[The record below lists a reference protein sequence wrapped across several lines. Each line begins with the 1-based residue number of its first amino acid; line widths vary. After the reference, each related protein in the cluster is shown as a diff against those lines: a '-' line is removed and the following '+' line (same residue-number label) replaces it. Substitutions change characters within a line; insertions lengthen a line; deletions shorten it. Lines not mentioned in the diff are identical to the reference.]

1 MDLHH
6 LSLHA
11 RADPTDTFLQ
21 LIANPFRSAVSLICL
36 GKERKEKKKKHTDKL
51 QFTVTAIWASLGTS
65 IGITILLALL
75 FSLVRPRHSLVYA
88 PKVKHADLK
97 HSPPPVGKGFF
108 AWVKPVIN
116 TREAQLIE
124 TVGLDAAIFLRF
136 TKMCRNIFIFLSI
149 IGCLVMIPINVTQS
163 QSPSDKSASSAFNL
177 MTPLNITNPM
187 AIWSQVVCAWAF
199 DLIIV
204 YFLWRNYRVVRNLRR
219 QYFQSPEYQRSLHA
233 RTLMVTDIPPN
244 GRTDEGILRLTDQ
257 VNPTAALPRAAIGR
271 NVRDLPRVIK
281 EHEEVVRE
289 LESVLAKYLKNPDRL
304 PAKRPTLRPAR
315 QHRNQY
321 PGGKVDAIDYLSVR
335 IRVLEEEIK
344 HGRASIDRRNA
355 MPYGFASW
363 DSIEHAHAVAWNAR
377 RKHPEGTTIA
387 LAPRPSDIIWENL
400 PLTKS
405 ARKWKRLVTF
415 IWVTCLT
422 VVWIVPNGLI
432 AIFLSNL
439 SNLGLVWPAFQ
450 TSLSGNPNVWAA
462 VQGIASP
469 ALTSLVYLLLPIIFR
484 RLSIKGGSK
493 TKTSR
498 ERHVLGHLYAFFVFN
513 NLIVFSLFSAAW
525 YFVSFVVDK
534 TNHNEDAWQAI
545 LESRMY
551 AKLVSAL
558 CTVSPFWVTYLL
570 QRNLGAAID
579 LVQLVTMAWVW
590 FAKTFLSP
598 TPRQAIE
605 WTAPP
610 RFDYASYYNYFL
622 FYATV
627 AFCFATLQPI
637 VLPVTALYFGVDAM
651 LKKYLLMY
659 VFVTKNESG
668 GAFWRVLFN
677 RLIFATILA
686 NVVIALVAKSSG
698 TWNMVFCVIPLPF
711 LMIGFKIYCMKTFD
725 SDIEFYNRAN
735 LTDAEALGASTSDK
749 KASDRLNAKFGHPA
763 LYKPLVTPMVHAKA
777 AEALKDIYQGRLD
790 QGEMSGEYSD
800 IAMNLMLASQP
811 GKSSEPAP
819 FEVVPENHLDFS
831 YYKDRADFRDEFGGG
846 IYGRPD
852 DLMTERSHTPRS
864 TLRGEWSP
872 SSSRASSPAPSL
884 PSIPLHMHNGYEHQ
898 DPTGL
903 IHPAFRVPLSRGDS
917 GTSAPGAYSNTDEA
931 ESRLLNHA
939 QVPAQTDITNP
950 LARWRGYGPVGQ
962 DDEPPYT
969 SYDAYRQQR

>member
-6 LSLHA
+6 LSLHP
-11 RADPTDTFLQ
+11 RADGTDTFLE
-21 LIANPFRSAVSLICL
+21 LIANPFSSA
-36 GKERKEKKKKHTDKL
+36 
-51 QFTVTAIWASLGTS
+51 FTVTAIWASLGTS
-65 IGITILLALL
+65 IGVTILLALL

-97 HSPPPVGKGFF
+97 HTPPPMGKGLF

-149 IGCLVMIPINVTQS
+149 IGCLVMIPVNVTQS
-163 QSPSDKSASSAFNL
+163 KGSTDATTSSTFNM
-177 MTPLNITNPM
+177 MTPLNITNPT

-199 DLIIV
+199 DLIV
-204 YFLWRNYRVVRNLRR
+204 AFFLWRNYRVVRNLRR
-219 QYFQSPEYQRSLHA
+219 QYFQSSEYQRSLHA
-233 RTLMVTDIPPN
+233 RTLMITDIPSN
-244 GRTDEGILRLTDQ
+244 SRTDEGILRLTDQ

-271 NVRDLPRVIK
+271 NVRDLPRIIK
-281 EHEEVVRE
+281 EHEEVVRK

-304 PAKRPTLRPAR
+304 PAKRPTLRPPR
-315 QHRNQY
+315 KQRNQLS
-321 PGGKVDAIDYLSVR
+321 GSKVDAIDYLTVR

-363 DSIEHAHAVAWNAR
+363 DNIEHAHAVAWNAR
-377 RKHPEGTTIA
+377 RKHPEGTTIT

-405 ARKWKRLVTF
+405 ARKWKRLVNF
-415 IWVTCLT
+415 VWVTCLT
-422 VVWIVPNGLI
+422 LVWIVPNGLI

-450 TSLSGNPNVWAA
+450 TSLATNPNVWAA

-469 ALTSLVYLLLPIIFR
+469 ALTSLVYLALPVIFR
-484 RLSIKGGSK
+484 RLSIQGGSK

-525 YFVSFVVDK
+525 YFVTFVIDK
-534 TNHNEDAWQAI
+534 TNDHEDAWQAI

-579 LVQLVTMAWVW
+579 LVQLVTMVWVW
-590 FAKTFLSP
+590 FSKTFLSP

-610 RFDYASYYNYFL
+610 PFDYASYYNYFL

-686 NVVIALVAKSSG
+686 NVIIALVAKSSG
-698 TWNMVFCVIPLPF
+698 TWTMVFCVIPLPF
-711 LMIGFKIYCMKTFD
+711 LMLGFKIYCMKTFD
-725 SDIEFYNRAN
+725 SDCEFYNRAN
-735 LTDAEALGASTSDK
+735 LSDAEALGVNGSDK

-763 LYKPLVTPMVHAKA
+763 LYKPLLTPMVHAKA
-777 AEALKDIYQGRLD
+777 AAALKEIYQGRLD
-790 QGEMSGEYSD
+790 HGDTAGEYSD
-800 IAMNLMLASQP
+800 IAMNPMLSAQP
-811 GKSSEPAP
+811 GKSAEPSP

-864 TLRGEWSP
+864 NLRGDWSP
-872 SSSRASSPAPSL
+872 GSSRASSPAPSL
-884 PSIPLHMHNGYEHQ
+884 PSMPALSVHNGHEHH

-917 GTSAPGAYSNTDEA
+917 GNSNTDEA
-931 ESRLLNHA
+931 ASRLLSHA

-950 LARWRGYGPVGQ
+950 LGRWRTGGYGPVGQ
-962 DDEPPYT
+962 DDEPSYT
-969 SYDAYRQQR
+969 SYDAYRSQR

>member
-21 LIANPFRSAVSLICL
+21 LIANPFRSA
-36 GKERKEKKKKHTDKL
+36 
-51 QFTVTAIWASLGTS
+51 FTVTAIWASLGTS

-884 PSIPLHMHNGYEHQ
+884 PSIPLHMHNGYEHH

>member
-6 LSLHA
+6 LSLAA
-11 RADPTDTFLQ
+11 RADGTDTFLD
-21 LIANPFRSAVSLICL
+21 LIANPFRSA
-36 GKERKEKKKKHTDKL
+36 
-51 QFTVTAIWASLGTS
+51 FTVTAIWASLGTS
-65 IGITILLALL
+65 VGVTILLALL
-75 FSLVRPRHSLVYA
+75 FSLIRPRHSLVYA

-97 HSPPPVGKGFF
+97 HAPPPVGKGMF
-108 AWVKPVIN
+108 AWLKPVIQ
-116 TREAQLIE
+116 TREAQLVE

-136 TKMCRNIFIFLSI
+136 VKMCRNIFIFLSI
-149 IGCLVMIPINVTQS
+149 IGCAVMIPVNITQS
-163 QSPSDKSASSAFNL
+163 ASPSDTSESSAFNL
-177 MTPLNITNPM
+177 MTPLNITNPT

-199 DLIIV
+199 DIIIAF
-204 YFLWRNYRVVRNLRR
+204 FLWRNYRAVRTLRR
-219 QYFQSPEYQRSLHA
+219 QYFQSSEYQRSLHA
-233 RTLMVTDIPPN
+233 RTLMITDIPPAD
-244 GRTDEGILRLTDQ
+244 RTDEGILRLTDK
-257 VNPTAALPRAAIGR
+257 VNPTAALPRASIGR
-271 NVRDLPRVIK
+271 NVRDLPKIIE

-304 PAKRPTLRPAR
+304 PAKRPKTRPPR
-315 QHRNQY
+315 SQRSKH
-321 PGGKVDAIDYLSVR
+321 PGGKVDAIDYLTVR

-363 DSIEHAHAVAWNAR
+363 ENIEHAHAVAWNSR
-377 RKHPEGTTIA
+377 RKSPQGTTIA
-387 LAPRPSDIIWENL
+387 LAPRPSDLIWENL

-405 ARKWKRLVTF
+405 ARKWKRFVNF

-422 VVWIVPNGLI
+422 LVWIAPNGLI
-432 AIFLSNL
+432 AVFLSNL

-450 TSLSGNPNVWAA
+450 TSLEANPNVWAA

-484 RLSIKGGSK
+484 RLSIQGGSK

-525 YFVSFVVDK
+525 GFVTIVVDK
-534 TNHNEDAWQAI
+534 TNNHESAWQAI
-545 LESRMY
+545 VESQLY
-551 AKLVSAL
+551 SKLVSAL

-579 LVQLVTMAWVW
+579 LAQLVTMAWVW

-598 TPRQAIE
+598 TPRQSIE

-610 RFDYASYYNYFL
+610 AFDYASYYNYFL

-637 VLPVTALYFGVDAM
+637 VLPVTALYFGVDAI

-668 GAFWRVLFN
+668 GMYWRVLFN
-677 RLIFATILA
+677 RMIFATILA
-686 NVVIALVAKSSG
+686 NFIIALVAKSRG
-698 TWNMVFCVIPLPF
+698 TWTMVFWVVPLPF

-725 SDIEFYNRAN
+725 SDCEFYNRAN
-735 LTDAEALGASTSDK
+735 LNDVEALAAQKTDK
-749 KASDRLNAKFGHPA
+749 KAAERLNSKFGHPA
-763 LYKPLVTPMVHAKA
+763 LYKPLLTPMVHAKA
-777 AEALKDIYQGRLD
+777 AEALKQIYQGRLD
-790 QGEMSGEYSD
+790 HGDMAGEYSD
-800 IAMNLMLASQP
+800 VAMNPMLPSQP
-811 GKSSEPAP
+811 GKSSTEPSP

-831 YYKDRADFRDEFGGG
+831 YYKNRADFRDEFGGG
-846 IYGRPD
+846 IYGRPE

-864 TLRGEWSP
+864 HLGGEWSP

-884 PSIPLHMHNGYEHQ
+884 PSIAPLRIPETSEHS

-903 IHPAFRVPLSRGDS
+903 VHPAFRVPLSRGDS
-917 GTSAPGAYSNTDEA
+917 GTSVPGAYYHGDEA
-931 ESRLLNHA
+931 ESGLLSHA
-939 QVPAQTDITNP
+939 QVPAQTEMANP
-950 LARWRGYGPVGQ
+950 IDRWRTRGYGPVDQ
-962 DDEPPYT
+962 DDQEPSFT
-969 SYDAYRQQR
+969 SYEAYRAQR

>member
-1 MDLHH
+1 
-6 LSLHA
+6 
-11 RADPTDTFLQ
+11 
-21 LIANPFRSAVSLICL
+21 
-36 GKERKEKKKKHTDKL
+36 
-51 QFTVTAIWASLGTS
+51 
-65 IGITILLALL
+65 
-75 FSLVRPRHSLVYA
+75 
-88 PKVKHADLK
+88 
-97 HSPPPVGKGFF
+97 VGKGIF

-116 TREAQLIE
+116 TREPQLIE
-124 TVGLDAAIFLRF
+124 TVGLDAALFLRF
-136 TKMCRNIFIFLSI
+136 TKMCRNIFICLSI
-149 IGCLVMIPINVTQS
+149 IGCLVMIPVNITQS
-163 QSPSDKSASSAFNL
+163 RSTTDHSASSAFNM
-177 MTPLNITNPM
+177 MTPLNIDNPT

-199 DLIIV
+199 DLIVV
-204 YFLWRNYRVVRNLRR
+204 YFLWRNYRVVRKLRR
-219 QYFQSPEYQRSLHA
+219 QYFQSSEYQRSLHA
-233 RTLMVTDIPPN
+233 RTLMITDIPPN
-244 GRTDEGILRLTDQ
+244 SRADEGILRLTDQ

-271 NVRDLPRVIK
+271 NVRDLPRIIK
-281 EHEEVVRE
+281 EHEEAVRQ

-304 PAKRPTLRPAR
+304 PAKRPTLRPPR
-315 QHRNQY
+315 KQRNQL
-321 PGGKVDAIDYLSVR
+321 GSGKVDAIDYLTVR

-363 DSIEHAHAVAWNAR
+363 DNIEHAHAVAWNAR
-377 RKHPEGTTIA
+377 RKHPEGITVD

-400 PLTKS
+400 PLSKS
-405 ARKWKRLVTF
+405 ARKWKRLVNF
-415 IWVTCLT
+415 VWVTCLT
-422 VVWIVPNGLI
+422 LVWIVPNGLI

-450 TSLSGNPNVWAA
+450 TSLSGNRQVWAA

-469 ALTSLVYLLLPIIFR
+469 ALTSLVYLALPIIFR
-484 RLSIKGGSK
+484 RLSIQGGSK

-525 YFVSFVVDK
+525 YFVSFVIDK
-534 TNHNEDAWQAI
+534 TNNHEDAWQAI

-579 LVQLVTMAWVW
+579 LVQLVTMIWVW

-610 RFDYASYYNYFL
+610 PFDYASYYNYFL

-637 VLPVTALYFGVDAM
+637 VLPVTALYFGVDAL

-659 VFVTKNESG
+659 VFITKNESG

-686 NVVIALVAKSSG
+686 NVIIALVAKSSG
-698 TWNMVFCVIPLPF
+698 TWTMVFCVVPLPF
-711 LMIGFKIYCMKTFD
+711 LMLGFKFYCMKTFD
-725 SDIEFYNRAN
+725 PDCEYYNRAN
-735 LTDAEALGASTSDK
+735 LSDAEALGASKSDK
-749 KASDRLNAKFGHPA
+749 KASDRLNSKFGHPA
-763 LYKPLVTPMVHAKA
+763 LYKPLLTPMVHAKA
-777 AEALKDIYQGRLD
+777 AAALKDIYQGRMD
-790 QGEMSGEYSD
+790 QGDTSEYSD
-800 IAMNLMLASQP
+800 IAMNPMLASQP
-811 GKSSEPAP
+811 GKSAEPSP

-846 IYGRPD
+846 IYGRPE

-872 SSSRASSPAPSL
+872 GSSRASSPAPSL
-884 PSIPLHMHNGYEHQ
+884 PSVPPLSMHNGYEPP

-903 IHPAFRVPLSRGDS
+903 VHPAFRVPLSRGDS
-917 GTSAPGAYSNTDEA
+917 GYPIDEA
-931 ESRLLNHA
+931 ESRLLTHA
-939 QVPAQTDITNP
+939 QTPGQADIANP
-950 LARWRGYGPVGQ
+950 LDRWRTRGYGPVGQ
-962 DDEPPYT
+962 DDEPAYT
-969 SYDAYRQQR
+969 SYDAYRPHR

>member
-1 MDLHH
+1 MDIHH

-11 RADPTDTFLQ
+11 RTDGADTFLE
-21 LIANPFRSAVSLICL
+21 LIANPFRSA
-36 GKERKEKKKKHTDKL
+36 
-51 QFTVTAIWASLGTS
+51 FTVTAIWASLGTS
-65 IGITILLALL
+65 IGVTVLLALL

-97 HSPPPVGKGFF
+97 HTPPPVGKGFF

-116 TREAQLIE
+116 TREPQLIE

-149 IGCLVMIPINVTQS
+149 IGCLVMIPVNITQS
-163 QSPSDKSASSAFNL
+163 KNTTDSSASSAFNM
-177 MTPLNITNPM
+177 MTPLNITNPT

-199 DLIIV
+199 DLIV
-204 YFLWRNYRVVRNLRR
+204 VFFLWRNYRVVRNLRR
-219 QYFQSPEYQRSLHA
+219 QYFQSSEYQRSLHA
-233 RTLMVTDIPPN
+233 RTLMITDIPPN
-244 GRTDEGILRLTDQ
+244 SRTDEGILRLTDQ

-271 NVRDLPRVIK
+271 NVRDLPRIIK
-281 EHEEVVRE
+281 EHEEVVRQ
-289 LESVLAKYLKNPDRL
+289 LESVLANGR
-304 PAKRPTLRPAR
+304 
-315 QHRNQY
+315 
-321 PGGKVDAIDYLSVR
+321 VDAIDYLSVR

-363 DSIEHAHAVAWNAR
+363 DNIEHAHAVAWNSR
-377 RKHPEGTTIA
+377 RKHPEGTTID

-405 ARKWKRLVTF
+405 ARKWKRLVNF
-415 IWVTCLT
+415 VWVTCLT

-450 TSLSGNPNVWAA
+450 TSLSANPNVWAA

-469 ALTSLVYLLLPIIFR
+469 ALTSLVYLALPIIFR
-484 RLSIKGGSK
+484 RLSIQGGSK

-525 YFVSFVVDK
+525 YFVSFVIDK
-534 TNHNEDAWQAI
+534 TNNHEDAWQAI

-579 LVQLVTMAWVW
+579 LVQLVTMVWVW

-610 RFDYASYYNYFL
+610 PFDYASYYNYFL

-627 AFCFATLQPI
+627 ALCFATLQPI

-659 VFVTKNESG
+659 VFITKNESG

-686 NVVIALVAKSSG
+686 NVIIALVAKASG
-698 TWNMVFCVIPLPF
+698 TWTMVFCVVPLPF
-711 LMIGFKIYCMKTFD
+711 MMLGFKVYCMKTFD
-725 SDIEFYNRAN
+725 SDCEFYNRAN
-735 LTDAEALGASTSDK
+735 LSDAEALGVNKSDK
-749 KASDRLNAKFGHPA
+749 KASDRLNSKFGHPA
-763 LYKPLVTPMVHAKA
+763 LYKPLLTPMVHAKA

-790 QGEMSGEYSD
+790 QGDTGGEYSD
-800 IAMNLMLASQP
+800 IAMNPMLASQP
-811 GKSSEPAP
+811 GKSAEHSP
-819 FEVVPENHLDFS
+819 FEVVPENQLDFS

-846 IYGRPD
+846 IYGRPE

-872 SSSRASSPAPSL
+872 GSSRASSPAPSL
-884 PSIPLHMHNGYEHQ
+884 PPMPLNMHNGYEPP

-917 GTSAPGAYSNTDEA
+917 GNSVDEA

-939 QVPAQTDITNP
+939 QTPGQVDITNP
-950 LARWRGYGPVGQ
+950 LDRWRTGGYGPVGQ
-962 DDEPPYT
+962 DDEPAYAP
-969 SYDAYRQQR
+969 YDAYRPH

>member
-1 MDLHH
+1 MDIHR
-6 LSLHA
+6 LSLNA
-11 RADPTDTFLQ
+11 RTDGADTFLE
-21 LIANPFRSAVSLICL
+21 LIANPFRSA
-36 GKERKEKKKKHTDKL
+36 
-51 QFTVTAIWASLGTS
+51 FTVTAIWASLGTS
-65 IGITILLALL
+65 IGVTVLLALL
-75 FSLVRPRHSLVYA
+75 FSLIRPRHSLVYA

-97 HSPPPVGKGFF
+97 HTPPPVGKGFF

-149 IGCLVMIPINVTQS
+149 IGCLVMIPVNITQS
-163 QSPSDKSASSAFNL
+163 KNSTDSSASAAFNM
-177 MTPLNITNPM
+177 MTPLNITNPT

-199 DLIIV
+199 DLIV
-204 YFLWRNYRVVRNLRR
+204 VFFLWRNYRAVRNLRR
-219 QYFQSPEYQRSLHA
+219 QYFQSSEYQRSLHA
-233 RTLMVTDIPPN
+233 RTLMITDIPP
-244 GRTDEGILRLTDQ
+244 GDRTDEGILRLTDK

-271 NVRDLPRVIK
+271 NVRDLPRIIK
-281 EHEEVVRE
+281 EHEEVVRK

-304 PAKRPTLRPAR
+304 PAKRPTLRPPR
-315 QHRNQY
+315 KQRNQLAS
-321 PGGKVDAIDYLSVR
+321 GRVDAIDYLSVR

-363 DSIEHAHAVAWNAR
+363 DNIEHAHAVAWNAR
-377 RKHPEGTTIA
+377 RKHPEGTTID
-387 LAPRPSDIIWENL
+387 LAPRPSDLIWENL

-405 ARKWKRLVTF
+405 ARKWKRLVNF
-415 IWVTCLT
+415 VWVTCLT

-450 TSLSGNPNVWAA
+450 TSLSANPNVWAA

-469 ALTSLVYLLLPIIFR
+469 ALTSLVYLALPIIFR
-484 RLSIKGGSK
+484 RLSIQGGSK

-525 YFVSFVVDK
+525 YFVSFVIDK
-534 TNHNEDAWQAI
+534 TNNHEDAWQAI

-579 LVQLVTMAWVW
+579 LVQLVTMVWVW
-590 FAKTFLSP
+590 FAKTFLAP

-610 RFDYASYYNYFL
+610 PFDYASYYNYFL

-637 VLPVTALYFGVDAM
+637 VLPVTALYFGVDAI

-659 VFVTKNESG
+659 VFITKNESG

-686 NVVIALVAKSSG
+686 NVIIALVAKSSG
-698 TWNMVFCVIPLPF
+698 TWTMVFCVVPLPF
-711 LMIGFKIYCMKTFD
+711 LMLGFKLYCMKTFD
-725 SDIEFYNRAN
+725 SDCEFYNRGN
-735 LTDAEALGASTSDK
+735 LSDAEALGVNKSDK
-749 KASDRLNAKFGHPA
+749 KASDRLNTKFGHPA
-763 LYKPLVTPMVHAKA
+763 LYKPLLTPMVHAKA
-777 AEALKDIYQGRLD
+777 AAALKDIYQGRLD
-790 QGEMSGEYSD
+790 QGDQGDTGGEYSD
-800 IAMNLMLASQP
+800 IAMNPMLASQP
-811 GKSSEPAP
+811 GKSAEPSP
-819 FEVVPENHLDFS
+819 FEVVPESHLDFS

-846 IYGRPD
+846 IYGRPE

-872 SSSRASSPAPSL
+872 GSSRASSPAPSL
-884 PSIPLHMHNGYEHQ
+884 PSMPLNIHNGYENP

-917 GTSAPGAYSNTDEA
+917 GNSMDEA
-931 ESRLLNHA
+931 ESRLLTHA
-939 QVPAQTDITNP
+939 QTPGQADITNP
-950 LARWRGYGPVGQ
+950 LDRWRTGGYGPVGQ
-962 DDEPPYT
+962 DDEPAYAP
-969 SYDAYRQQR
+969 YDAYRPHR

>member
-11 RADPTDTFLQ
+11 RADGTDTFLQ
-21 LIANPFRSAVSLICL
+21 LIANPFRSA
-36 GKERKEKKKKHTDKL
+36 
-51 QFTVTAIWASLGTS
+51 FTVTAIWASLGTS
-65 IGITILLALL
+65 IGVTVLLALL

-97 HSPPPVGKGFF
+97 HTPPPVGKGFF

-116 TREAQLIE
+116 TRESQLIE

-136 TKMCRNIFIFLSI
+136 TKMCRNIFIFLSV
-149 IGCLVMIPINVTQS
+149 IGCLVMIPVNVTQS
-163 QSPSDKSASSAFNL
+163 KGATDSSASGAFNM
-177 MTPLNITNPM
+177 MTPLNISNPT

-199 DLIIV
+199 DLIV
-204 YFLWRNYRVVRNLRR
+204 VFFLWRNYRAVRNLRR
-219 QYFQSPEYQRSLHA
+219 QYFQSSEYQRSLHA

-244 GRTDEGILRLTDQ
+244 SRTDEGILRLTDQ

-271 NVRDLPRVIK
+271 NVRDLPRIIK

-304 PAKRPTLRPAR
+304 PAKRPTLRPPRR
-315 QHRNQY
+315 QRNQF

-363 DSIEHAHAVAWNAR
+363 NNIEHAHAVAWNAR
-377 RKHPEGTTIA
+377 RKRPEGTTIA

-405 ARKWKRLVTF
+405 ARKWKRLVNF

-469 ALTSLVYLLLPIIFR
+469 ALTSLVYLALPVIFR
-484 RLSIKGGSK
+484 RLSIQGGSK

-534 TNHNEDAWQAI
+534 TNNHEDAWQAI

-579 LVQLVTMAWVW
+579 LVQLVTMVWVW

-610 RFDYASYYNYFL
+610 PFDYASYYNYFL

-686 NVVIALVAKSSG
+686 NVIIALVAKSSG
-698 TWNMVFCVIPLPF
+698 TWNMVFCVVPLPF
-711 LMIGFKIYCMKTFD
+711 LMIAFKIYCMKTFD
-725 SDIEFYNRAN
+725 SDCEFYNRAN
-735 LTDAEALGASTSDK
+735 LSDAEALGANTSDK
-749 KASDRLNAKFGHPA
+749 KASDRLNSKFGHPA
-763 LYKPLVTPMVHAKA
+763 LYKPLLTPMVHAKA
-777 AEALKDIYQGRLD
+777 AAALKEIYQGRLD
-790 QGEMSGEYSD
+790 QGDTHGEYSD
-800 IAMNLMLASQP
+800 IAMDPMLASQP
-811 GKSSEPAP
+811 GKPAEPAP

-846 IYGRPD
+846 IYGRPE

-884 PSIPLHMHNGYEHQ
+884 PSIPPLHTRNVSEHS

-903 IHPAFRVPLSRGDS
+903 VHPAFRVPLSRGDS
-917 GTSAPGAYSNTDEA
+917 GPGAYSNTDEA
-931 ESRLLNHA
+931 ESRLLSHA
-939 QVPAQTDITNP
+939 QVPGQMDITNP
-950 LARWRGYGPVGQ
+950 LGRWRTGGYGPVGQ
-962 DDEPPYT
+962 DDEPSYT
-969 SYDAYRQQR
+969 SYDAYRPQR

>member
-6 LSLHA
+6 LSLYA
-11 RADPTDTFLQ
+11 RNEGTDTFLE
-21 LIANPFRSAVSLICL
+21 LIANPFRSA
-36 GKERKEKKKKHTDKL
+36 
-51 QFTVTAIWASLGTS
+51 FTVTAIWASLGTS
-65 IGITILLALL
+65 IGVTVLLALL
-75 FSLVRPRHSLVYA
+75 FSLVRPRHSVVYA

-97 HSPPPVGKGFF
+97 HTPPPVGKGIF

-116 TREAQLIE
+116 TREPQLIE

-136 TKMCRNIFIFLSI
+136 TKMCRNIFILLSI
-149 IGCLVMIPINVTQS
+149 IGCLVMIPVNVTQS
-163 QSPSDKSASSAFNL
+163 KGSTDTSASSAFNM

-199 DLIIV
+199 DLIIAF
-204 YFLWRNYRVVRNLRR
+204 FLWRNYRAVRTLRR
-219 QYFQSPEYQRSLHA
+219 QYFQSSEYQRSLHA
-233 RTLMVTDIPPN
+233 RTLMLTDIPSN
-244 GRTDEGILRLTDQ
+244 SRTDEGILRLTDK

-271 NVRDLPRVIK
+271 NVRDLPRIIK

-304 PAKRPTLRPAR
+304 PAKRPTVRPPR
-315 QHRNQY
+315 HQRSKH
-321 PGGKVDAIDYLSVR
+321 PGGKVDAIDYLTVR

-363 DSIEHAHAVAWNAR
+363 DNIEHAHAVAWNAR
-377 RKHPEGTTIA
+377 RKRPEGTIVA

-400 PLTKS
+400 PLSKS
-405 ARKWKRLVTF
+405 ARKWKRLVNF

-450 TSLSGNPNVWAA
+450 RSLEGSPNVWAA
-462 VQGIASP
+462 VQGIATP
-469 ALTSLVYLLLPIIFR
+469 ALTSLVYLALPVIFR
-484 RLSIKGGSK
+484 RLSIQGGSK

-513 NLIVFSLFSAAW
+513 NLVVFSLFSVAW
-525 YFVSFVVDK
+525 YFVSFVIDK
-534 TNHNEDAWQAI
+534 TNNNEDAWQAI

-558 CTVSPFWVTYLL
+558 CTMSPFWVTYLL

-579 LVQLVTMAWVW
+579 LVQLVTMVWVW
-590 FAKTFLSP
+590 FSKTFLSP

-610 RFDYASYYNYFL
+610 PFDYASYYNYFL

-637 VLPVTALYFGVDAM
+637 VLPVTALYFGLDAM

-668 GAFWRVLFN
+668 GSFWRVLFN
-677 RLIFATILA
+677 RLIFATILS
-686 NVVIALVAKSSG
+686 NVIIALVAKSSG
-698 TWNMVFCVIPLPF
+698 TWTMVFCVIPLPF
-711 LMIGFKIYCMKTFD
+711 MMIGFKIYCMKTFD
-725 SDIEFYNRAN
+725 SDCEYYNRAN
-735 LTDAEALGASTSDK
+735 LTDAEALGVNKTDK
-749 KASDRLNAKFGHPA
+749 KASERLNAKFGHPA
-763 LYKPLVTPMVHAKA
+763 LYKQLLTPMVHAKA
-777 AEALKDIYQGRLD
+777 AEALKQIYQGRLD
-790 QGEMSGEYSD
+790 QGEMNGEYSD
-800 IAMNLMLASQP
+800 VAMNPMLPSQP
-811 GKSSEPAP
+811 GKSAKSSP
-819 FEVVPENHLDFS
+819 FEVVPESQLDFS

-846 IYGRPD
+846 IYGRPE

-864 TLRGEWSP
+864 ALRGDWSP
-872 SSSRASSPAPSL
+872 GSSRASSPGPSL
-884 PSIPLHMHNGYEHQ
+884 RSGIPLNMHDDYDES
-898 DPTGL
+898 DAGL
-903 IHPAFRVPLSRGDS
+903 IHPAFRTPLSRGDS
-917 GTSAPGAYSNTDEA
+917 GNSNADEA
-931 ESRLLNHA
+931 ESRLLSHA
-939 QVPAQTDITNP
+939 QVPAQSDITNP
-950 LARWRGYGPVGQ
+950 IDRWRTRGYGPVDQ
-962 DDEPPYT
+962 DDEPSYT
-969 SYDAYRQQR
+969 SYDAYRAQR

>member
-1 MDLHH
+1 MDLDH
-6 LSLHA
+6 LRLHA
-11 RADPTDTFLQ
+11 RNDGTDTFLE
-21 LIANPFRSAVSLICL
+21 LIANPFRSA
-36 GKERKEKKKKHTDKL
+36 
-51 QFTVTAIWASLGTS
+51 FTVTAVWASLGTS
-65 IGITILLALL
+65 IGVTLLLALL
-75 FSLVRPRHSLVYA
+75 FSFIRPRHSLVYA

-97 HSPPPVGKGFF
+97 HTPPPVGKGFF
-108 AWVKPVIN
+108 AWIKPVIN
-116 TREAQLIE
+116 TREPVLID

-149 IGCLVMIPINVTQS
+149 IGCLVMIPVNITQS
-163 QSPSDKSASSAFNL
+163 KNSTDSSASAAFNM
-177 MTPLNITNPM
+177 MTPLNITNPT

-199 DLIIV
+199 DLIV
-204 YFLWRNYRVVRNLRR
+204 AFFLWRNYRAVRNLRR
-219 QYFQSPEYQRSLHA
+219 QYFQSSEYQRSLHA
-233 RTLMVTDIPPN
+233 RTLMITDIPPN

-271 NVRDLPRVIK
+271 NVRELPRIIK
-281 EHEEVVRE
+281 EHEEAVRK
-289 LESVLAKYLKNPDRL
+289 LESILAKYLKNPDRL
-304 PAKRPTLRPAR
+304 PAKRPTLRPPR
-315 QHRNQY
+315 KQRNQLAESR
-321 PGGKVDAIDYLSVR
+321 VDAIDYLSVR

-363 DSIEHAHAVAWNAR
+363 DNIEHAHAVAWNAR
-377 RKHPEGTTIA
+377 RKHPDNTTIT
-387 LAPRPSDIIWENL
+387 LAPRPSDLIWENL

-405 ARKWKRLVTF
+405 ARRWKRLVNF
-415 IWVTCLT
+415 VWVTCLT

-439 SNLGLVWPAFQ
+439 SNLGLLWPAFQ
-450 TSLSGNPNVWAA
+450 TSLSGHPTVWAA

-469 ALTSLVYLLLPIIFR
+469 ALTSLVYLALPVIFR
-484 RLSIKGGSK
+484 RLSIQGGSK

-525 YFVSFVVDK
+525 YFVTFVIDK
-534 TNHNEDAWQAI
+534 TNNHEDAWQAI

-610 RFDYASYYNYFL
+610 PFDYASYYNYFL

-627 AFCFATLQPI
+627 ALCFATLQPI

-686 NVVIALVAKSSG
+686 NVIIALVAKSSG
-698 TWNMVFCVIPLPF
+698 TWTMVFCVVPLPF

-725 SDIEFYNRAN
+725 SDCEYYNRAN
-735 LTDAEALGASTSDK
+735 LSDAEALGVNKSDK
-749 KASDRLNAKFGHPA
+749 KASDRLNSKFGHPA
-763 LYKPLVTPMVHAKA
+763 LYKPLLTPMVHAKA
-777 AEALKDIYQGRLD
+777 AATLKEIYQGRLD
-790 QGEMSGEYSD
+790 QGDMNGEYSD
-800 IAMNLMLASQP
+800 IAMDPMLASQP
-811 GKSSEPAP
+811 GKSAEISP
-819 FEVVPENHLDFS
+819 FEVVPESHLDFS

-846 IYGRPD
+846 IYGRPE

-872 SSSRASSPAPSL
+872 GSSRASSPAPSL
-884 PSIPLHMHNGYEHQ
+884 PPMPPPNVHNGYEQ
-898 DPTGL
+898 PDPTGL

-917 GTSAPGAYSNTDEA
+917 GYSTPGAYSGTDEI
-931 ESRLLNHA
+931 ESRLLSHA
-939 QVPAQTDITNP
+939 QAPAQTDITNP
-950 LARWRGYGPVGQ
+950 LDRWRTGGYGPVGQ
-962 DDEPPYT
+962 DDEPVYT
-969 SYDAYRQQR
+969 PYDAYRPHR

>member
-1 MDLHH
+1 M
-6 LSLHA
+6 
-11 RADPTDTFLQ
+11 
-21 LIANPFRSAVSLICL
+21 
-36 GKERKEKKKKHTDKL
+36 
-51 QFTVTAIWASLGTS
+51 
-65 IGITILLALL
+65 
-75 FSLVRPRHSLVYA
+75 
-88 PKVKHADLK
+88 
-97 HSPPPVGKGFF
+97 GKGFF

-116 TREAQLIE
+116 TREPQLIE

-149 IGCLVMIPINVTQS
+149 IGCLVMIPVNVTQS
-163 QSPSDKSASSAFNL
+163 KGATDSSASAAFNM
-177 MTPLNITNPM
+177 MTPLNITNPT

-199 DLIIV
+199 DLIV
-204 YFLWRNYRVVRNLRR
+204 VFFLWRNYRAVRNLRR
-219 QYFQSPEYQRSLHA
+219 QYFQSSEYQRSLHA
-233 RTLMVTDIPPN
+233 RTLMITDIPPN
-244 GRTDEGILRLTDQ
+244 SRTDEGILRLTDQ

-271 NVRDLPRVIK
+271 NVRDLPRIIK

-304 PAKRPTLRPAR
+304 PAKRPTLRPPRR
-315 QHRNQY
+315 QRNQL

-363 DSIEHAHAVAWNAR
+363 DNIEHAHAVAWNAR
-377 RKHPEGTTIA
+377 RKRPEGTTIT
-387 LAPRPSDIIWENL
+387 LAPRPSDLIWENL
-400 PLTKS
+400 PLSKS
-405 ARKWKRLVTF
+405 ARKWKRLVNV

-422 VVWIVPNGLI
+422 LVWIVPNGLI

-450 TSLSGNPNVWAA
+450 TSLAGHPTVWAA

-469 ALTSLVYLLLPIIFR
+469 ALTSLVYLALPVIFR
-484 RLSIKGGSK
+484 RLSIQGGSK

-534 TNHNEDAWQAI
+534 TQNHEDAWQAI

-590 FAKTFLSP
+590 FAKTFLAP

-610 RFDYASYYNYFL
+610 PFDYASYYNYFL

-686 NVVIALVAKSSG
+686 NVIIALVAKSSG
-698 TWNMVFCVIPLPF
+698 TWNMVFCVAPLPF

-725 SDIEFYNRAN
+725 SDCEFYNRSN
-735 LTDAEALGASTSDK
+735 LSDAEALGANTSDK
-749 KASDRLNAKFGHPA
+749 KASDRLNTKFGHPA
-763 LYKPLVTPMVHAKA
+763 LYKPLLTPMVHAKA
-777 AEALKDIYQGRLD
+777 AEALKEIYQGRLD
-790 QGEMSGEYSD
+790 QGDTGGEYSD
-800 IAMNLMLASQP
+800 IAMNPMLASQP
-811 GKSSEPAP
+811 GKSAEPAP

-831 YYKDRADFRDEFGGG
+831 YYKDRADFREEFGGG
-846 IYGRPD
+846 IYGRPE

-864 TLRGEWSP
+864 TMRGEWSP

-884 PSIPLHMHNGYEHQ
+884 PSIPPLHTHNAHEHS

-917 GTSAPGAYSNTDEA
+917 GTGAYSNTDEA
-931 ESRLLNHA
+931 ESRLLTHA
-939 QVPAQTDITNP
+939 QAPGQMDITNP
-950 LARWRGYGPVGQ
+950 LGRWRTGGYGPVGQ

-969 SYDAYRQQR
+969 SYDAYRPQR

>member
-1 MDLHH
+1 
-6 LSLHA
+6 
-11 RADPTDTFLQ
+11 
-21 LIANPFRSAVSLICL
+21 
-36 GKERKEKKKKHTDKL
+36 
-51 QFTVTAIWASLGTS
+51 
-65 IGITILLALL
+65 
-75 FSLVRPRHSLVYA
+75 
-88 PKVKHADLK
+88 
-97 HSPPPVGKGFF
+97 
-108 AWVKPVIN
+108 
-116 TREAQLIE
+116 
-124 TVGLDAAIFLRF
+124 
-136 TKMCRNIFIFLSI
+136 MCRNIFIFLSI

-686 NVVIALVAKSSG
+686 NVIIALVAKSSG

-763 LYKPLVTPMVHAKA
+763 LYKPLLTPMVHAKA

-800 IAMNLMLASQP
+800 IAMNPMLASQP

>member
-11 RADPTDTFLQ
+11 RTDGTDTFLE
-21 LIANPFRSAVSLICL
+21 LIANPFRSA
-36 GKERKEKKKKHTDKL
+36 
-51 QFTVTAIWASLGTS
+51 FTVTAIWASLGTS
-65 IGITILLALL
+65 IGVTVLLALL
-75 FSLVRPRHSLVYA
+75 FSLIRPRHSLVYA

-97 HSPPPVGKGFF
+97 HTPPPVGKGLF

-116 TREAQLIE
+116 TRESQLIE

-136 TKMCRNIFIFLSI
+136 TKMCRNIFIFLSV
-149 IGCLVMIPINVTQS
+149 IGCLVMIPVNVTQS
-163 QSPSDKSASSAFNL
+163 KGSTDSSASGAFNM
-177 MTPLNITNPM
+177 MTPLNITNPT

-199 DLIIV
+199 DLIV
-204 YFLWRNYRVVRNLRR
+204 VFFLWRNYRAVRNLRR
-219 QYFQSPEYQRSLHA
+219 QYFQSSEYQRSLHA
-233 RTLMVTDIPPN
+233 RTLMITDIPPN
-244 GRTDEGILRLTDQ
+244 SRTDEGILRLTDQ

-271 NVRDLPRVIK
+271 NVRDLPRIIK

-304 PAKRPTLRPAR
+304 PAKRPTLRPPRR
-315 QHRNQY
+315 QRNQL

-363 DSIEHAHAVAWNAR
+363 DNIEHAHAVAWNAR
-377 RKHPEGTTIA
+377 RKRPEGTTIA
-387 LAPRPSDIIWENL
+387 LAPRPNDIIWENL

-405 ARKWKRLVTF
+405 ARKWKRLVNS

-422 VVWIVPNGLI
+422 LVWIVPNGLI

-469 ALTSLVYLLLPIIFR
+469 ALTSLVYLALPVIFR
-484 RLSIKGGSK
+484 RLSIRGGSK

-534 TNHNEDAWQAI
+534 TKNHEDAWQAI

-579 LVQLVTMAWVW
+579 LVQLVTMVWVW

-610 RFDYASYYNYFL
+610 PFDYASYYNYFL

-686 NVVIALVAKSSG
+686 NVIIALVAKSSG
-698 TWNMVFCVIPLPF
+698 TWNMVFCVAPLPF

-725 SDIEFYNRAN
+725 SDCEFYNRAN
-735 LTDAEALGASTSDK
+735 LSDAEALGANTSDK
-749 KASDRLNAKFGHPA
+749 KASDRLNTKFGHPA
-763 LYKPLVTPMVHAKA
+763 LYKPLLTPMVHAKA
-777 AEALKDIYQGRLD
+777 AAALKEIYRGRLD
-790 QGEMSGEYSD
+790 QGDTGGEYSD
-800 IAMNLMLASQP
+800 IAMNPMLASQP
-811 GKSSEPAP
+811 GKSAEPAP

-846 IYGRPD
+846 IYGRPE

-864 TLRGEWSP
+864 ALRGEWSP
-872 SSSRASSPAPSL
+872 GSSRASSPAPSL
-884 PSIPLHMHNGYEHQ
+884 PSMPPIHTQNGYEHS

-917 GTSAPGAYSNTDEA
+917 GTGEYSNTDEA
-931 ESRLLNHA
+931 ESGLLSHA
-939 QVPAQTDITNP
+939 QSPGQMDITNP
-950 LARWRGYGPVGQ
+950 LGRWRTGGYGPVGQ
-962 DDEPPYT
+962 DDEPSYT
-969 SYDAYRQQR
+969 SYDAYRPQR